1 MDPSLKE
8 ESSNPFSRLQHIV
21 TTLRGK
27 DGCPWDIKQT
37 PESLRKYL
45 LEECQELVVA
55 IDNADAKEICEEIGD
70 VLFVLTLL
78 ITMFTEQQQFT
89 SDDVFEQ
96 ITAKMIRRHPHVF
109 SGTPLADD
117 HDLRAQW
124 ERIKA
129 QEKQS
134 PTSSH
139 S

>member
-8 ESSNPFSRLQHIV
+8 EGADPFARLQHIV
-21 TTLRGK
+21 ATLRGK

-37 PESLRKYL
+37 PESLKKYL
-45 LEECQELVVA
+45 LEECQELAEA

-70 VLFVLTLL
+70 VFFVLTLL
-78 ITMFTEQQQFT
+78 ITTFAEQQQFT
-89 SDDVFEQ
+89 ADDVFEQ
-96 ITAKMIRRHPHVF
+96 ITAKMVRRHPHVF
-109 SGTPLADD
+109 SGSPLKEE

-129 QEKQS
+129 EEKQS

>member
-8 ESSNPFSRLQHIV
+8 EGVDPFARLQHIV
-21 TTLRGK
+21 AILRGK

-37 PESLRKYL
+37 PESLKKYL
-45 LEECQELVVA
+45 LEECQELAVA
-55 IDNADAKEICEEIGD
+55 IDNADAKEICQEIGD
-70 VLFVLTLL
+70 VFFVLTLL
-78 ITMFTEQQQFT
+78 ITMFAEQQHFT
-89 SDDVFEQ
+89 ADDVFEQ

-109 SGTPLADD
+109 SGIPLTDE

-129 QEKQS
+129 EEKQP